1 MADKSDRNFRIL
13 PGGLYG
19 TKPRIRRRRLK
30 VVGHSAELF
39 RLDARKRLAYLRL
52 VDSHGSVPTEGIQK
66 VREGITNPWRV
77 EGRRYLEM
85 KAAGVP
91 VEDAIAVAMET
102 VMWLLD
108 DVYAVARLFPH
119 DPNGR
124 VALMRRREAA

>member
-1 MADKSDRNFRIL
+1 MPDKSDRNFRIL
-13 PGGLYG
+13 RGGLYG
-19 TKPRIRRRRLK
+19 TKQRLRRRQLK
-30 VVGHSAELF
+30 VVGLRAELF

-52 VDSHGSVPTEGIQK
+52 VDANGSVPTEGIQK

-91 VEDAIAVAMET
+91 IEDAVAVAMET
-102 VMWLLD
+102 VFWLIN
-108 DVYAVARLFPH
+108 DVYQVAKFLPH

-124 VALMRRREAA
+124 VGLMRRSEAA

>member
-1 MADKSDRNFRIL
+1 MSDNSDPKFRIL

-19 TKPRIRRRRLK
+19 TKPRLRRRRLK

-52 VDSHGSVPTEGIQK
+52 VDAHGVVPTEGIQK

-85 KAAGVP
+85 KRSGVA
-91 VEDAIAVAMET
+91 VEDAVAVAMET
-102 VMWLLD
+102 VFWLMD
-108 DVYAVARLFPH
+108 IYGVSQPH

-124 VALMRRREAA
+124 VALMRQGKAA